1 MSNVLVVLGATGN
14 QGRAVLTY
22 FQQHEPSYK
31 LRGTSRNPSSDAA
44 ITLAKSGIEIV
55 KADLNDLDSLKHAFQ
70 DATVIFAYTAGSEIL
85 QSSNLIPKVMSGELK
100 PPVGQYAYEI
110 EVQQGKNVADA
121 AATIPTLHRLVWSSL
136 TDVRGRSHGKYVQA
150 YHLDSKYTVW
160 QYMRNLPELKDKA
173 SAVLMGGFMD
183 NLANTPQ
190 QWGISRV
197 SCDSCSVC
205 HSQGIDSV
213 PAQQTNGDFL
223 VSLPL
228 QKDYPIPWVDVE
240 RDTGAFVHA
249 LTKASAGTHVLG
261 VSEWL
266 GTGKYL
272 ELLFDHLEVKGQ
284 FQDISFEAAVQDDP
298 LGLKL
303 QFAEGF
309 RFAEEFG
316 YTGGDPE
323 VVSPDDLE
331 KQGFSIPRSKIIDH
345 IKRTDWSK
353 FLGTK
358 PAA

>member
-1 MSNVLVVLGATGN
+1 MSNVLVVIGATGN

-22 FQQHEPSYK
+22 FQQYEPSYK

-44 ITLAKSGIEIV
+44 IALAKSGIEIV
-55 KADLNDLDSLKHAFQ
+55 KADLNDLDSLKHAFK

-136 TDVRGRSHGKYVQA
+136 TDVRGRSGGKYVQA

-160 QYMRNLPELKDKA
+160 QYMRDLPALKDKA

-190 QWGISRV
+190 QWGISR
-197 SCDSCSVC
+197 
-205 HSQGIDSV
+205 
-213 PAQQTNGDFL
+213 QTNGDFL

-228 QKDYPIPWVDVE
+228 QKDCPIPWVDVE

-249 LTKASAGTHVLG
+249 LTKASPGTHVLG

-272 ELLFDHLEVKGQ
+272 ELLFDHLGVKGR
-284 FQDISFEAAVQDDP
+284 FEDISFEAAVQNDP

-323 VVSPDDLE
+323 VVSPDDV
-331 KQGFSIPRSKIIDH
+331 GVIRPSHCVDVC
-345 IKRTDWSK
+345 
-353 FLGTK
+353 
-358 PAA
+358 